1 MRIERSTADCIMNS
15 KAEFHQ
21 EPLIRVVPV
30 AGLQEDQE
38 AGKDQRQDVRGG
50 EEEQAEAEIA
60 ESRVSPLGRAHLGPQ
75 GFLQHRLKGLPL
87 FHFDFQ
93 YISNSSL
100 LSFC

>member
-38 AGKDQRQDVRGG
+38 AGVVQRQDVRGRERRRGGAGRGRNRG
-50 EEEQAEAEIA
+50 E
-60 ESRVSPLGRAHLGPQ
+60 
-75 GFLQHRLKGLPL
+75 
-87 FHFDFQ
+87 
-93 YISNSSL
+93 
-100 LSFC
+100 

>member
-38 AGKDQRQDVRGG
+38 AGGSPKAKCERTREEEKRSRQRQK
-50 EEEQAEAEIA
+50 
-60 ESRVSPLGRAHLGPQ
+60 SRRVG
-75 GFLQHRLKGLPL
+75 
-87 FHFDFQ
+87 
-93 YISNSSL
+93 
-100 LSFC
+100 